1 MIKII
6 GASCING
13 QWVGGI
19 EVEGF
24 YPPNT
29 FDASIFEV
37 NGHREVSVRPVLQ
50 WREVHDW
57 GGHVWGGDPNG
68 GDPDKVHLGREE
80 VRKQRALEKAAKRAT
95 TACRRTIKTGR
106 FNEMLTITYRANQT
120 DRALCKKHFKE
131 WVRRMKRALPS
142 FQYCAAVEAQERGAM
157 HVHVA
162 THKLPQHALY
172 KGVKIK
178 AWELGTRIWRDIVGD
193 FPFVGP
199 LRPSESFPKI
209 TNGLVFVGGKSKFG
223 SPARRRMSLAQ
234 MAAYISKY
242 ITKDYAACPMG
253 SNRYSRSDD
262 LTPPKPQKIRFTDYS
277 MAALVELLFDVPDGH
292 SLVSHRVG
300 YFGDSYWLCT
310 EPENPC

>member
-1 MIKII
+1 MRKII

-50 WREVHDW
+50 WQEIYDW
-57 GGHVWGGDPNG
+57 QGHVWDSNPNSNG
-68 GDPDKVHLGREE
+68 SEKDHLGREE
-80 VRKQRALEKAAKRAT
+80 ERRLRSLEKAAKRAT
-95 TACRRTIKTGR
+95 TACRRTIKTGL
-106 FNEMLTITYRANQT
+106 FNEMLTITYRENQT

-172 KGVKIK
+172 KGVKIE
-178 AWELGTRIWRDIVGD
+178 AWKLGTKIWRSIVGED
-193 FPFVGP
+193 
-199 LRPSESFPKI
+199 
-209 TNGLVFVGGKSKFG
+209 NGLVFVGGRSKFG
-223 SPARRRMSLAQ
+223 SHGKRRMSLAK

-242 ITKDYAACPMG
+242 ITKDYASCPMG

-262 LTPPKPQKIRFTDYS
+262 LTPPKPEKIRFTDYT
-277 MAALVELLFDVPDGH
+277 MAALVELLFDLPDGH

-300 YFGDSYWLCT
+300 FFGDSYWLCT

>member
-57 GGHVWGGDPNG
+57 GDHVWGGDPNG
-68 GDPDKVHLGREE
+68 GDPDKVHLSRQEE
-80 VRKQRALEKAAKRAT
+80 RKLRSLEKAAKRAT
-95 TACRRTIKTGR
+95 TACRRAIKTGR
-106 FNEMLTITYRANQT
+106 FNEMLTITYRENQN

-172 KGVKIK
+172 KGVKIE
-178 AWELGTRIWRDIVGD
+178 AWKLGTKIWRSIVGED
-193 FPFVGP
+193 
-199 LRPSESFPKI
+199 
-209 TNGLVFVGGKSKFG
+209 NGLVFVGGKTKFG
-223 SPARRRMSLAQ
+223 SPARRGGMSLAK

-277 MAALVELLFDVPDGH
+277 MAALVELLFDLPDGH
-292 SLVSHRVG
+292 SVVSHRVG